1 MIRAVMQLQQAVQP
15 NSLSLSKPAESA
27 FGAYLGITIKGSA
40 ISQEKSPEYP
50 SSGTEKH
57 SIHLSESEALE
68 LIHLLQGELAS
79 QSEDQAAVPD
89 QSIMESILSDIVDT
103 LYTAAEKSPEPAVLT
118 LNGNASNIHALAE
131 RLSKGRK
138 ENQIPSGEEPLQ
150 NLLKAIEGPEMNPKD
165 SMGTI
170 IENHSPADMPGISS
184 HPSGEEPLQN
194 LLKVIEG
201 PEMNPKDS
209 MRAIIENYSPADM
222 PGISSHPSGEEPFQN
237 PSRGANGPSTSHQYL
252 DIGVLMESQ
261 VQKPVLLNGAE
272 PQSELQAVQEP
283 AGSKHNPLQSYSVPV
298 LLKGSQM
305 NQNDGEATLRKRMS
319 AVEANPAYPSA
330 IKMLAAQTSMENMQ
344 AGLSMNRIDEE
355 RIPADYSKV
364 LSNLGLNEETGI
376 TKNPN
381 TTNVFADG
389 VIELPYPLTEANS
402 EDVGRALTSQVSQRI
417 TRLPF
422 QPLEAHKTF
431 VFQLFPEHLGELKV
445 ELVKTGSQ
453 WKGTFLTENTGLQS
467 LLNKLPE
474 GLAGVLEPLRIRTLQ
489 QHPLT
494 LQPIQ
499 HSSQPVQT
507 DLRQQDGQTAEQ
519 IRYRKEGISFPAEAN
534 RFGTPPY
541 KAQGLN
547 PSALSGFSQS
557 DQVQLKDT
565 IEAGGK
571 VTDSDKSPFIPQSA
585 LPKVEQFSLFVKT
598 DGPAGNVNQQDLIQ
612 QIQKLLSNSRF
623 STFQSSEKLFLKL
636 YPERLGELRIEI
648 MQSDG
653 KWSAKF
659 TAASLLVKE
668 AIETHIH
675 QLKQGLSG
683 QQIQMEKIE
692 VVQSFASSQ
701 KQDDHQQSSGERQRE
716 PSQRQ
721 RQQEDP
727 DERSFED
734 SLLEQLANEM

>member
-15 NSLSLSKPAESA
+15 NSLPAVKPAESA

-40 ISQEKSPEYP
+40 IGQEKSPEYP

-57 SIHLSESEALE
+57 LIHLSESEALE

-79 QSEDQAAVPD
+79 QSEEQAAVPD
-89 QSIMESILSDIVDT
+89 QSIMEGILSDIVDT
-103 LYTAAEKSPEPAVLT
+103 LYTAAEKSEPAVLT

-131 RLSKGRK
+131 RLSKGQFPRA
-138 ENQIPSGEEPLQ
+138 EQPLQ
-150 NLLKAIEGPEMNPKD
+150 NLLKATEGPELNPKV
-165 SMGTI
+165 SMRTI
-170 IENHSPADMPGISS
+170 LEKHSPADMPGISSHTYGEEPLQKLLKVAEGPEINSQVSTRTILEKHSAADMPGISS

-194 LLKVIEG
+194 
-201 PEMNPKDS
+201 S
-209 MRAIIENYSPADM
+209 SRAAD
-222 PGISSHPSGEEPFQN
+222 
-237 PSRGANGPSTSHQYL
+237 GPSTSHQYSN
-252 DIGVLMESQ
+252 IGVLMESH

-272 PQSELQAVQEP
+272 PQSEFQAVQEP
-283 AGSKHNPLQSYSVPV
+283 AGSKHNQLQLFSVPV
-298 LLKGSQM
+298 LLMGSQM
-305 NQNDGEATLRKRMS
+305 NQTDGEAKLGNRMS
-319 AVEANPAYPSA
+319 AVEADPAYPSA
-330 IKMLAAQTSMENMQ
+330 IQWLAAETSMENMQ
-344 AGLSMNRIDEE
+344 AGLSIHRTEE
-355 RIPADYSKV
+355 ELPADYKNV
-364 LSNLGLNEETGI
+364 LPDLKFAEETGI
-376 TKNPN
+376 TQNPKPMN
-381 TTNVFADG
+381 ALADG
-389 VIELPYPLTEANS
+389 IIELPYPLTAANS
-402 EDVGRALTSQVSQRI
+402 TDVGRALTSQVSEHLARMS
-417 TRLPF
+417 F
-422 QPLEAHKTF
+422 QPFETHKTF
-431 VFQLFPEHLGELKV
+431 VFQLVPEHLGELKV

-453 WKGTFLTENTGLQS
+453 WKGTFLADNTGLQS

-507 DLRQQDGQTAEQ
+507 YVRQQDGQAAEQ

-534 RFGTPPY
+534 RFGMAPY
-541 KAQGLN
+541 KTQGLN
-547 PSALSGFSQS
+547 QSALSGFSQS

-565 IEAGGK
+565 TETGGK
-571 VTDSDKSPFIPQSA
+571 MTDSDKSSFIPQSA
-585 LPKVEQFSLFVKT
+585 LTKVEQFSLFVKT
-598 DGPAGNVNQQDLIQ
+598 EGPAGNVNQQDLIQ

-701 KQDDHQQSSGERQRE
+701 KHDDHQQSSGERQRE